1 MLLLDVIGLHLDDED
16 DADDICMMD
25 VIGLN
30 HDDEDDGDD
39 DNADKS

>member
-16 DADDICMMD
+16 DGDDICMMD